1 MKLRSSLPFFPVALV
16 LFVTLLRAQ
25 QTLPASTQLFRS
37 TLAHLE
43 RLSGS
48 DFMEISS
55 KAQSGEPEAQYL
67 LALIYD
73 EGMFVPK
80 DHVAGLAWM
89 LKSAEQG
96 YTPAEDRMGEMYLQ
110 NLRGDG
116 PVREYAEADRW
127 LRLAAGDGNAEA
139 QFWLGNGY
147 LQGWF
152 GAVDY
157 REAINWLKKA
167 AAQGLPDAEFCLGQM
182 YELGEGVPES
192 PALAAR
198 WYRKAADHFPEI
210 GGMRVGG
217 VWEAEG
223 QLAYMYRDGRLK
235 GNDVEAYMWFA
246 VVDSSLDPPVDP
258 ATDDAVKQVAKR
270 MAKAQI
276 AEAQQRTKDWI
287 NRHPTL
293 SQLPP
298 LLNR

>member
-1 MKLRSSLPFFPVALV
+1 MRLRSSLPFFPFALV
-16 LFVTLLRAQ
+16 LFVTPLRAQ
-25 QTLPASTQLFRS
+25 QSLPASTQEFRS
-37 TLAHLE
+37 TLARLE
-43 RLSGS
+43 KLSRS

-73 EGMFVPK
+73 EGIFVPK
-80 DHVAGLAWM
+80 DHVAALGWM
-89 LKSAEQG
+89 LKSAEQS
-96 YTPAEDRMGEMYLQ
+96 YTPAEERMGVYLQ
-110 NLRGDG
+110 NSGRDG
-116 PVREYAEADRW
+116 PAREYAEADRW

-147 LQGWF
+147 RYGSF

-167 AAQGLPDAEFCLGQM
+167 AAQGMPDAEFCLGQM
-182 YELGEGVPES
+182 SELGEGVPES
-192 PALAAR
+192 PVLAAR

-246 VVDSSLDPPVDP
+246 VVDYSLDPPVDP
-258 ATDDAVKQVAKR
+258 ATDDAVKQVTKR
-270 MAKAQI
+270 MTKAEI
-276 AEAQQRTKDWI
+276 SEAQQKTKDWI
-287 NRHPTL
+287 KRHPTL

-298 LLNR
+298 RLSR